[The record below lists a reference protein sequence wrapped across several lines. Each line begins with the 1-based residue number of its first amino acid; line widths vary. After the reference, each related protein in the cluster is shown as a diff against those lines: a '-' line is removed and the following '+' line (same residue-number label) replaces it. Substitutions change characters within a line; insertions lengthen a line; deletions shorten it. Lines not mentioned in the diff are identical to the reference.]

1 MIFFVLWVC
10 FISYSQGQQDS
21 YTVIAESGDGIYSIL
36 RKQGI
41 DPVKYYQAFVE
52 LNEENIKDGSFLFVG
67 REYKIPY
74 AADSFKNK
82 AIRVTLPEDVEEPIF
97 EKGLNSLNRKSNR
110 LGNAVYYLIT
120 ETSETSNDRFT
131 KEIGVNLAREL
142 MVHGASVFILEDKSV
157 RSQKEGEDE
166 ETDLNGMGVF
176 VDAVNK
182 RFLKNSGKYQRLLV
196 IRSNGLIQNGKM
208 NVAVYHH
215 QNSKEG
221 QRLAANIE
229 NIFKQHGASDKRFK
243 EVQTVLEDKN
253 SLYLAK
259 NVLPAISL
267 LDITHSTQSSNP
279 KEIRIS
285 SNRNVF
291 ARWLTNGIMK
301 DYATLKFEDE
311 D

>member
-10 FISYSQGQQDS
+10 FFNYSWGQQNS

-36 RKQGI
+36 RKQGV
-41 DPVKYYQAFVE
+41 DPVKYYQAFIE
-52 LNEENIKDGSFLFVG
+52 LNEENIKDGSFLYVG
-67 REYKIPY
+67 REYQIPF
-74 AADSFKNK
+74 APDSFKNK
-82 AIRVTLPEDVEEPIF
+82 AIRVTLPEEVEEPIF
-97 EKGLNSLNRKSNR
+97 ESGLNALNRKSNR

-120 ETSETSNDRFT
+120 ETSDSSGDRFT
-131 KEIGVNLAREL
+131 KQIGVNLAREL
-142 MVHGASVFILEDKSV
+142 MVHGATVFILEDK
-157 RSQKEGEDE
+157 REKHPKENE
-166 ETDLNGMGVF
+166 EVLADQNGMGVF

-182 RFLKNSGKYQRLLV
+182 RFLKHSGKYQRLLV
-196 IRSNGLIQNGKM
+196 IRSNGTIQNGKI

-215 QNSKEG
+215 EKSKEG

-229 NIFKQHGASDKRFK
+229 EIFKQHGANNKRFK
-243 EVQTVLEDKN
+243 DVQTVLEDKN

-267 LDITHSTQSSNP
+267 LDITGSSQSSNP
-279 KEIRIS
+279 KEIQVS
-285 SNRNVF
+285 SNRNAF

-301 DYATLKFEDE
+301 DYADLDFEDQ